1 MTNAIGLPAE
11 GQRDILSNC
20 HKVGSFGV
28 QSSSSRCFFD
38 RPRSYQRPAW
48 NTKNMSTTQNMKSTN
63 MANAIARCADAA
75 SSTNALSMR
84 CADAA
89 SSQSVLSM
97 SFLLNV
103 TCNDNYRTATLGD
116 RYVIDARAVG
126 SDAWYPFSIVPIT
139 ADQARATVNRL
150 NAGDTTTVYRAQLV
164 NVPGAAI

>member
-1 MTNAIGLPAE
+1 
-11 GQRDILSNC
+11 
-20 HKVGSFGV
+20 
-28 QSSSSRCFFD
+28 
-38 RPRSYQRPAW
+38 
-48 NTKNMSTTQNMKSTN
+48 MSTTQNMKSTN

-97 SFLLNV
+97 SFPEINV

-126 SDAWYPFSIVPIT
+126 SDAWYPFSIAPIT
-139 ADQARATVNRL
+139 ADQARATVNSL
-150 NAGDTTTVYRAQLV
+150 NAGDTTTVYRAHLV